1 MLNYMLLA
9 VVVNVKCVAVRRQD
23 LCGMLRPS
31 TYDDD
36 AVCVCVNTP
45 TAVEINVL
53 NYNVAVRQLHS
64 QSASY
69 SIVWPRCSRAR

>member
-1 MLNYMLLA
+1 MAYGSPEVQFPALSPIHTAYGTVRRRRKLQMLNYMLLA

-36 AVCVCVNTP
+36 AVCVCV
-45 TAVEINVL
+45 
-53 NYNVAVRQLHS
+53 
-64 QSASY
+64 
-69 SIVWPRCSRAR
+69 